1 MAPTDINPTATRQVF
16 LSSDQAQRIVRVPA
30 HDTLGHTADQLITR
44 PALAYDFEDGYLVID
59 DRRRAQDEAY
69 FEQWAEKL
77 GLSCERDEDG
87 NRVGAWDGDLA
98 DKWRPNQSAEEWL
111 RAHERFGIPHGFA
124 EIPAMQA
131 SSAGPLAKITELVLA
146 GDVDALVELYVAEE
160 SGERR
165 EDVLRT
171 CAQAI
176 ETLEARAQEAPTG

>member
-30 HDTLGHTADQLITR
+30 HDTLGHTAEQIITR
-44 PALAYDFEDGYLVID
+44 PALAYDFEEGYLVID
-59 DRRRAQDEAY
+59 DARRAQDEAY
-69 FEQWAEKL
+69 FEQWADEI
-77 GLSCERDEDG
+77 GLTRGENGEWS
-87 NRVGAWDGDLA
+87 GDLGG
-98 DKWRPNQSAEEWL
+98 KWRPNQPAEEWL

-124 EIPAMQA
+124 EIPAMTE

-160 SGERR
+160 SGDRR

-176 ETLEARAQEAPTG
+176 ETLEARAQEAPAPVETG